1 MRKKP
6 FFLVFFFLLLL
17 FSTLVYWLRP
27 ESVGVENTDYV
38 QQKTGDHTSHLLEHK
53 ELDLEQTSS
62 RNSKPKEKLSNERWY
77 KDKVVVL
84 NYHHIT
90 RDSNKPFVMTPE
102 QFGEHLQFIKE
113 HNLQPISLS
122 EFFTFMQTGVTAKE
136 NAVLLTFDDGYESY
150 YTEAYPLLSKYGYPS
165 AAFVIAGRL
174 RDTLDRKREN
184 MTVPLAYQQID
195 EMLASGLVDIGS
207 HTFSLHEHKELDE
220 WGVQKAGTEP
230 VYLEEFQRAENE
242 EEYRSRLFVDFKMSK
257 VGLEQ
262 LVKKPIPSLSLPQG
276 YTSNIVIDSV
286 KEAGYQYVFTSRRDV
301 VKPNENPY
309 SIPRFDAGIRKVG
322 APQLLELFTKVKMEQ

>member
-1 MRKKP
+1 MKKKP

-17 FSTLVYWLRP
+17 FSTLVYWFRP
-27 ESVGVENTDYV
+27 ESVGVEITDYV
-38 QQKTGDHTSHLLEHK
+38 QQKTGDDTSQSIERRK
-53 ELDLEQTSS
+53 SDVEQTTS
-62 RNSKPKEKLSNERWY
+62 RDVNQKETLSNERWY

-84 NYHHIT
+84 NYHHIN
-90 RDSNKPFVMTPE
+90 RDSDKPFVIKPE
-102 QFGEHLQFIKE
+102 QFGEHLQFMKE
-113 HNLQPISLS
+113 HNLHPISLS
-122 EFFTFMQTGVTAKE
+122 EFFAFMQTGVTAKE

-150 YTEAYPLLSKYGYPS
+150 YTEAYPLLSQYGYPS

-184 MTVPLAYQQID
+184 MTVPLTYQQVE
-195 EMLASGLVDIGS
+195 EMMSSGLVDIGS
-207 HTFSLHEHKELDE
+207 HTFSLHEHKETNE

-242 EEYRSRLFVDFKMSK
+242 EEYRDRLFVDFKMSK

-262 LVKKPIPSLSLPQG
+262 LVKQPIESISLPHG
-276 YTSNIVIDSV
+276 YTSNVVIDSV

-309 SIPRFDAGIRKVG
+309 SIPRFDVGLRKVG
-322 APQLLELFTKVKMEQ
+322 APQLLELFTKVKTEE

>member
-1 MRKKP
+1 M
-6 FFLVFFFLLLL
+6 
-17 FSTLVYWLRP
+17 YWFRP
-27 ESVGVENTDYV
+27 ESVGVEITDYV
-38 QQKTGDHTSHLLEHK
+38 QQKTGDHTSQFIDRRES
-53 ELDLEQTSS
+53 DVEQTSF
-62 RNSKPKEKLSNERWY
+62 RNITPKEQLSSERWY

-84 NYHHIT
+84 NYHHIN

-102 QFGEHLQFIKE
+102 QFGEHLQFMKE
-113 HNLQPISLS
+113 HNFHPISLN
-122 EFFTFMQTGVTAKE
+122 EFFTFMQTGVTKE

-184 MTVPLAYQQID
+184 MTVPLTYQQIE

-207 HTFSLHEHKELDE
+207 HTFSLHEQKETDE

-242 EEYRSRLFVDFKMSK
+242 EEYRVRLFVDFKMSK

-262 LVKKPIPSLSLPQG
+262 LVKQPIASLSLPHG
-276 YTSNIVIDSV
+276 YTSSIVIDSV
-286 KEAGYQYVFTSRRDV
+286 KEAGYQYTFTSRPDV
-301 VKPNENPY
+301 VKPKENPH
-309 SIPRFDAGIRKVG
+309 SIPRFDVGLRKVG
-322 APQLLELFTKVKMEQ
+322 APQLLELFTKVKMEE